1 MSTDDIMQH
10 PANKLSTLSGW
21 GKKNSVTPQTVKA
34 WYDKSVKDG
43 TAPTP
48 FFEEGGTRVF
58 STLQIEELR
67 EKYGQKPK
75 AADAQTIRIA
85 ELEALVAQ
93 YEEKLSQGAV
103 NYASLQEENRRLNEG
118 LSSLA
123 KQYAELENENQIL
136 EEDSEQLARLKAAGV
151 DNWEGYEIAMNDE
164 SE

>member
-75 AADAQTIRIA
+75 AADAQALRIADIRIF
-85 ELEALVAQ
+85 
-93 YEEKLSQGAV
+93 SIG
-103 NYASLQEENRRLNEG
+103 RRNLP
-118 LSSLA
+118 LC
-123 KQYAELENENQIL
+123 KQRQQQRRHH
-136 EEDSEQLARLKAAGV
+136 EDQVLCIKK
-151 DNWEGYEIAMNDE
+151 
-164 SE
+164 